1 MHLFLQEAFPHPLGQ
16 GLANS
21 FSPNVQKV
29 NIFGF
34 TCEPPMISLT
44 QSLLLLLPFK
54 NVQNLLSSGA
64 KYGLW
69 AVVCQGKA
77 HGPCFITFSSHH
89 IVWKRAEL
97 NSGRGGP
104 RIFAGLSTGQCSFS
118 KYPVTSTLQFYI
130 PPGKTRSLRKP
141 VMQQFGAQWVSLT
154 GSGSL
159 GFLESNPKL
168 RNKCL

>member
-64 KYGLW
+64 KWFVGHCVPRQGTWPLFHHLQQPPHCVEKSRTEFWERRPQNLCRPQHWLVLIFQISSDLHPPVLYSSWENKVSTETSDATIRSTVGVLDRLWQLGL
-69 AVVCQGKA
+69 
-77 HGPCFITFSSHH
+77 
-89 IVWKRAEL
+89 
-97 NSGRGGP
+97 
-104 RIFAGLSTGQCSFS
+104 
-118 KYPVTSTLQFYI
+118 
-130 PPGKTRSLRKP
+130 PGI
-141 VMQQFGAQWVSLT
+141 
-154 GSGSL
+154 
-159 GFLESNPKL
+159 
-168 RNKCL
+168 